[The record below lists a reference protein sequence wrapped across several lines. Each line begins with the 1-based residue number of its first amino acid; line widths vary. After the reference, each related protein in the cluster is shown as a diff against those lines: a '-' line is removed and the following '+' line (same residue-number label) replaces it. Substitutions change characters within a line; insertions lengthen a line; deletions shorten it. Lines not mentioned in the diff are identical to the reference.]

1 MQYTRV
7 NIQPNG
13 QRQVS
18 IALEGGGGGVNSDL
32 EVVVAGQGDEEV
44 QQKTLAVFKHLYPVV
59 VQT

>member
-1 MQYTRV
+1 MQYTRA

-18 IALEGGGGGVNSDL
+18 ITLEGGGGGVNSDL